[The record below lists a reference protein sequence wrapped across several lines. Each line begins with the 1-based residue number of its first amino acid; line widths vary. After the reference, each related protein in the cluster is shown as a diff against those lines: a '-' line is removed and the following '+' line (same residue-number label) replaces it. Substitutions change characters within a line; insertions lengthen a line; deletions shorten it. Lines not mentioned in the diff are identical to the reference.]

1 MLLSGALSLLC
12 GRRSAGAPIKASLF
26 AQRSWIDQFH
36 LHPRQGVIPC
46 VISLRHIFALLVILN
61 RFSRLTRRGAKK
73 KVQRGEKKK
82 KKKKDRWRGSQRWK
96 GETDRDRCRER
107 KREAGVGEMRERAVK
122 WKGPSGGPLQLCGC
136 GCLSRLSSPRMR
148 MGHSRWD
155 VLLALAGSL
164 GLFWLRA
171 ALLLYK
177 RRALANVSEATLL
190 IAQNN
195 PWLLGLLTHPR
206 LALVHL
212 AKRKPPPLTIPASVD
227 GKSDSRNTFS
237 WLKVSA

>member
-1 MLLSGALSLLC
+1 MERKPEVE
-12 GRRSAGAPIKASLF
+12 GRNW
-26 AQRSWIDQFH
+26 QRQM
-36 LHPRQGVIPC
+36 
-46 VISLRHIFALLVILN
+46 
-61 RFSRLTRRGAKK
+61 
-73 KVQRGEKKK
+73 
-82 KKKKDRWRGSQRWK
+82 
-96 GETDRDRCRER
+96 CRER

-122 WKGPSGGPLQLCGC
+122 WKGPSGSPLQLCGC
-136 GCLSRLSSPRMR
+136 GCLSRLSSSPRMR
-148 MGHSRWD
+148 VGHSRWD

-212 AKRKPPPLTIPASVD
+212 AKKKPPPLTIPASVD

>member
-96 GETDRDRCRER
+96 GETDRDRCAESEREKPESEKWESER
-107 KREAGVGEMRERAVK
+107 LNERDRAAVHSSSAVAGVCPGLAARGWEWATVAEM
-122 WKGPSGGPLQLCGC
+122 CC
-136 GCLSRLSSPRMR
+136 
-148 MGHSRWD
+148 
-155 VLLALAGSL
+155 
-164 GLFWLRA
+164 
-171 ALLLYK
+171 
-177 RRALANVSEATLL
+177 
-190 IAQNN
+190 
-195 PWLLGLLTHPR
+195 
-206 LALVHL
+206 
-212 AKRKPPPLTIPASVD
+212 
-227 GKSDSRNTFS
+227 
-237 WLKVSA
+237 